1 MKIARNGS
9 KMPVMVVCISH
20 RVRLR
25 RNKPHLLLNR
35 KKQETCQV

>member
-9 KMPVMVVCISH
+9 KMPAIAACISH

-25 RNKPHLLLNR
+25 HNNPQLLHNR